1 MFFSKKSYTV
11 SIPCRNITL
20 EAKSGTNMYKL
31 LIDKNLINPTLC
43 NGAGQCGKCKM
54 RYISPNPP
62 KPVYK
67 ETLILAKVNIDAGY
81 RLACQQVIKK
91 NIEIDISEISSS
103 AKFFNTENKSEIKKD
118 EAKEYNIEENINDTV
133 EETDETVSINDFSP
147 EQNYKSSFDIRKEE
161 GPTDGILLIQQR
173 SGIRYYC
180 YSAAIDNIVSEGT
193 HPYNEPLRDI
203 IDNDMLPDFL
213 YSELKI
219 RDIERV
225 MVLIDGND
233 SYGAETKMDMFRYL
247 NFEIGT
253 QQY

>member
-11 SIPCRNITL
+11 SIPDRNIVL
-20 EAKSGTNMYKL
+20 EAKSGTNLYKL
-31 LIDKNLINPTLC
+31 LIDENLINPTLC

-54 RYISPNPP
+54 RYISPNIP

-103 AKFFNTENKSEIKKD
+103 AKFFNTENKSETKKD
-118 EAKEYNIEENINDTV
+118 ETENNNTV
-133 EETDETVSINDFSP
+133 ENNQNLTAENAKLHEKIDETVSINDFSP
-147 EQNYKSSFDIRKEE
+147 EQSYKSSFDIRKEE

-180 YSAAIDNIVSEGT
+180 YSAAIDNIV
-193 HPYNEPLRDI
+193 
-203 IDNDMLPDFL
+203 
-213 YSELKI
+213 
-219 RDIERV
+219 
-225 MVLIDGND
+225 
-233 SYGAETKMDMFRYL
+233 
-247 NFEIGT
+247 
-253 QQY
+253 